1 MDNPLTVSLL
11 VTLIG
16 MAVVFLAMALIYGSM
31 QLLAAVAKDQK
42 EEQGVLIPPAPVD
55 ESGGQAVPSLS
66 CLRAAAVAVA
76 LARARGAG
84 IQGATS
90 SESDS
95 ETTPWGEFYRR
106 RHLGSRGRGR
116 MG

>member
-31 QLLAAVAKDQK
+31 QLLTAVAKDRK
-42 EEQGVLIPPAPVD
+42 EERGEPMPPAPLD
-55 ESGGQAVPSLS
+55 DSEGQAVPSLGR
-66 CLRAAAVAVA
+66 LQAAAVAVA

-84 IQGATS
+84 IQGSAS
-90 SESDS
+90 SKSDS

-116 MG
+116 MD